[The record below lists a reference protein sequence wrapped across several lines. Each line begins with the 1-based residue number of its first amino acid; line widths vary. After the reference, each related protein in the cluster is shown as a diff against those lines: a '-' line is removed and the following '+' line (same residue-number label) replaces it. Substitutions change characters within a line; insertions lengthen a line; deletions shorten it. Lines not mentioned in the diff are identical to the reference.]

1 MAANR
6 IKGINVEIG
15 GDVTGLNKALKTVN
29 GEIRDTQ
36 SQLKDVE
43 RLLKLDP
50 TNTELLA
57 QKQRLLSQQ
66 IEATGDKLKTL
77 RTAEQQVQQQFAKGE
92 VSREQYEGLQRE
104 IAATEIALKGAKKSA
119 YDMQEQLMQSASDK
133 ALRELEDAAADLD
146 AALKR
151 VDEKPVE
158 ELADAADQAEGELKD
173 VADAA
178 DDAADSL
185 KNSNFGDVLSAE
197 AIVEG
202 VGWVVDAV
210 GELRDEV
217 AEYQRIMA
225 SLEVSSQNAGYTA
238 DQTAASFRELY
249 GVLGDE
255 QTSATTLSN
264 LQAMNLSQ
272 EQLNQMLDGAIGAW
286 ATYGDSIPIDSLSE
300 AINETVRTGTVTGT
314 FADVLNWAGT
324 SEDAFNEK
332 LAAANN
338 ETERANLVLQEL
350 ADQGL
355 VSAGEQWQ
363 SQNENIVAANEAQLS
378 FMENAAQLS
387 ETLAPI
393 FTAVQE
399 GLNQLFE
406 ALLNLTEGVDIN
418 AIADGITAAFS
429 FLVENGE
436 LIVSILAG
444 IAGGLAAMKLA
455 TFATDITNVITGVST
470 LANTFPLL
478 SGAIS
483 LLTNPIFLV
492 GAAIV
497 GLVTLF
503 ATSGDQ
509 IQAVLQQ
516 VDNFMQGVFAVDF
529 TNIFGP
535 VLGNALN
542 AFMANAKNV
551 FDSVMQVVNG
561 LIDFIRGVF
570 TGDWQRAWQGVSDIF
585 GGIFS
590 GLVALAKSP
599 INAIIGLVNSAIGAI
614 NGIIRGINSIKITN
628 PFSGESIGFNVG
640 TIGSI
645 PYFANG
651 GILSRGSAIVGE
663 AGPELLTVAAG
674 RSIVQPLS
682 PSAASW
688 QPSAP
693 GGTAGEGI
701 TYKDMLNVANVIVQA
716 IENNGAE
723 VVIGDDVIYRSYNR
737 ARDSEAIVRGGLR

>member
-119 YDMQEQLMQSASDK
+119 YDMREQLMQSASDK
-133 ALRELEDAAADLD
+133 ALRDLEDAAADLD

-185 KNSNFGDVLSAE
+185 KNSNFGDVFGAE

-300 AINETVRTGTVTGT
+300 AINETV
-314 FADVLNWAGT
+314 LNWAGT

-393 FTAVQE
+393 FTAVQD

-418 AIADGITAAFS
+418 AIAEGITAAFS

-645 PYFANG
+645 PYLANG

-663 AGPELLTVAAG
+663 AGPELLTMNNG
-674 RSIVQPLS
+674 RAIVQPLTNNTTNNTANLGGVS
-682 PSAASW
+682 ISVYG
-688 QPSAP
+688 AP
-693 GGTAGEGI
+693 GQDVHELAEIVMDEIQASYERKAAVYGT
-701 TYKDMLNVANVIVQA
+701 
-716 IENNGAE
+716 
-723 VVIGDDVIYRSYNR
+723 
-737 ARDSEAIVRGGLR
+737 

>member
-1 MAANR
+1 MAAKR

-178 DDAADSL
+178 DDTADSL
-185 KNSNFGDVLSAE
+185 KNSNFGDVLGAE

-393 FTAVQE
+393 FTAVQD

-529 TNIFGP
+529 TNILGP

-663 AGPELLTVAAG
+663 AGPELLTMNNG
-674 RSIVQPLS
+674 RAIVQPLTNNTTNNTANLGGVS
-682 PSAASW
+682 ISVYG
-688 QPSAP
+688 AP
-693 GGTAGEGI
+693 GQDVHELAEIVMDEMQASYERKAAVYGT
-701 TYKDMLNVANVIVQA
+701 
-716 IENNGAE
+716 
-723 VVIGDDVIYRSYNR
+723 
-737 ARDSEAIVRGGLR
+737 

>member
-393 FTAVQE
+393 FTAVQD

-529 TNIFGP
+529 TNILGP

-663 AGPELLTVAAG
+663 AGPELLTMNNG
-674 RSIVQPLS
+674 RAIVQPLTNNTTNNTANLGGVS
-682 PSAASW
+682 ISVYG
-688 QPSAP
+688 AP
-693 GGTAGEGI
+693 GQDVHELAEIVMDEMQASYERKAAVYGT
-701 TYKDMLNVANVIVQA
+701 
-716 IENNGAE
+716 
-723 VVIGDDVIYRSYNR
+723 
-737 ARDSEAIVRGGLR
+737 

>member
-6 IKGINVEIG
+6 IKGINVQIG

-29 GEIRDTQ
+29 GEIFDTQ

-185 KNSNFGDVLSAE
+185 KNSNFGDVLGAE

-418 AIADGITAAFS
+418 AIAEGITAAFS

-590 GLVALAKSP
+590 GLAALARPS
-599 INAIIGLVNSAIGAI
+599 INAIIDLVNSAIGAI

-693 GGTAGEGI
+693 GATAGEGI

>member
-483 LLTNPIFLV
+483 LLTNPVFLV

-645 PYFANG
+645 PYLANG

-663 AGPELLTVAAG
+663 AGPELLTMNNG
-674 RSIVQPLS
+674 RAIVQPLTNNTTNNTANLGGVS
-682 PSAASW
+682 ISVYG
-688 QPSAP
+688 AP
-693 GGTAGEGI
+693 GQDVHELAEIVMDEMQASYARKAAVYGT
-701 TYKDMLNVANVIVQA
+701 
-716 IENNGAE
+716 
-723 VVIGDDVIYRSYNR
+723 
-737 ARDSEAIVRGGLR
+737 

>member
-1 MAANR
+1 MAAKR
-6 IKGINVEIG
+6 IKGINVQIG

-29 GEIRDTQ
+29 REIFDTQ

-185 KNSNFGDVLSAE
+185 KNSNFGDVLGAE

-264 LQAMNLSQ
+264 LQAMKLSQ

-418 AIADGITAAFS
+418 AIAEGITAAFS

-529 TNIFGP
+529 TNILGP

-590 GLVALAKSP
+590 GLAALAKSP

-663 AGPELLTVAAG
+663 AGPELLTMNNG
-674 RSIVQPLS
+674 RAIVQPLTNNTTNNTANLGGVS
-682 PSAASW
+682 ISVYG
-688 QPSAP
+688 AP
-693 GGTAGEGI
+693 GQDVHELAEIVMDEMQASYERKAAVYGT
-701 TYKDMLNVANVIVQA
+701 
-716 IENNGAE
+716 
-723 VVIGDDVIYRSYNR
+723 
-737 ARDSEAIVRGGLR
+737 

>member
-1 MAANR
+1 MAKNKGR
-6 IKGINVEIG
+6 IVGITVEIG
-15 GDVTGLNKALKTVN
+15 GDVTGLNKALGSVN
-29 GEIRDTQ
+29 AEIRDTQ
-36 SQLKDVE
+36 SQLRDVE

-50 TNTELLA
+50 KNTELLA
-57 QKQRLLSQQ
+57 QKQRLLGQE
-66 IEATGDKLKTL
+66 IEQVSGKLDTL
-77 RTAEQQVQQQFAKGE
+77 RKAEKQVQEQFKKGDI
-92 VSREQYEGLQRE
+92 SQEQYEGLQRE
-104 IAATEIALKGAKKSA
+104 IIATEN
-119 YDMQEQLMQSASDK
+119 QLQK
-133 ALRELEDAAADLD
+133 LEDAAKEAND
-146 AALKR
+146 AVGDIGK
-151 VDEKPVE
+151 
-158 ELADAADQAEGELKD
+158 G
-173 VADAA
+173 
-178 DDAADSL
+178 ADSGSSL
-185 KNSNFGDVLSAE
+185 DFSDVLGAD

-202 VGWVVDAV
+202 VSQVVDAV

-393 FTAVQE
+393 FTAVQD

-418 AIADGITAAFS
+418 AIAEGITAVFS

-483 LLTNPIFLV
+483 LLTNPVFLV

-645 PYFANG
+645 PYLANG

-663 AGPELLTVAAG
+663 AGPELLTMDSG
-674 RSIVQPLS
+674 RAVVQPLTGGTTNTTNTNLGGVRINVYG
-682 PSAASW
+682 
-688 QPSAP
+688 AP
-693 GGTAGEGI
+693 GQDVRELA
-701 TYKDMLNVANVIVQA
+701 DIVMDEIQA
-716 IENNGAE
+716 
-723 VVIGDDVIYRSYNR
+723 SYGR
-737 ARDSEAIVRGGLR
+737 KAAVYGGS

>member
-249 GVLGDE
+249 GVLGNE

-418 AIADGITAAFS
+418 AIAEGITAAFS

-645 PYFANG
+645 PYLANG

-682 PSAASW
+682 PSASSW